1 MTRRYCPIL
10 PKNLDSSALDE
21 AMPWSANAACQDW
34 QSLDARAGEQVAIDS
49 TWKDLI
55 NSAGQPVY
63 YYVYEYKKQDTIF
76 AEDLL
81 ANYAEPFEIKVYLEI
96 QDAPAILQY
105 GGYFANDTITGYIHI
120 KTFEKYTKDIEYFQK
135 ESVRYEPKPQDLI
148 QLISFGCDRPGD
160 RGANYYAIT
169 NKEDQLISQGINA
182 SYGHYVWKFTAK
194 RYMHSHEGNLE
205 TLNGESGNEQVF
217 ESKNT
222 GIINDVEQK
231 VEKSYSY
238 TVDEISKEE
247 IFNMS
252 HEQNDSIYGGYYE

>member
-1 MTRRYCPIL
+1 MRRRYCPIL
-10 PKNLDSSALDE
+10 PKNLPDSALDN
-21 AMPWSANAACQDW
+21 AMPWSANPACMDW
-34 QSLDARAGEQVAIDS
+34 SSLSEKAGEQVALDS

-63 YYVYEYKKQDTIF
+63 YYVYEYNKQNTIF

-96 QDAPAILQY
+96 QDAPALLQY

-120 KTFEKYTKDIEYFQK
+120 KTFEKYTADIEYFK
-135 ESVRYEPKPQDLI
+135 TEGIRYEPKPQDLI
-148 QLISFGCDRPGD
+148 QIISFGCDRPGD
-160 RGANYYAIT
+160 RGANYYEIT
-169 NKEDQLISQGINA
+169 NKEDQLISQNINA

-194 RYMHSHEGNLE
+194 RYMHSHEGGLE
-205 TLNGESGNEQVF
+205 TTNGEVGNDQVF
-217 ESKNT
+217 DSMKT

-231 VEKSYSY
+231 TEKTYDFSADK
-238 TVDEISKEE
+238 VSKEE

-252 HEQNDSIYGGYYE
+252 DENNDSIYGGYYE